1 MHKAIGKARS
11 KVLFSL
17 LLLFSNLSTALTIGA
32 LPTLEFGM
40 GFANAWTNTQST
52 TTGYHKGWN
61 VSAEANWIFRISID
75 NKDIH
80 NAGKEIPPPVSII
93 LSPGFHAQ
101 YIDMS
106 ASNWL
111 SDGSCY
117 RAWSAIGL
125 GPELEFGL
133 EFVDS
138 IMVHKNSLLFSIS
151 YLANFANYTQ
161 TTLYSAY
168 NSWILKVSW
177 NTRID
182 HSTAFFAALP
192 LEYAFRADGKSIL
205 SGIIMG
211 IRYEF

>member
-11 KVLFSL
+11 KVLFFL

-32 LPTLEFGM
+32 LPALEFGM
-40 GFANAWTNTQST
+40 GFADAWTNTQST
-52 TTGYHKGWN
+52 ATGYHNGWN
-61 VSAEANWIFRISID
+61 VSAEANWIFRISLD

-80 NAGKEIPPPVSII
+80 NAGKEIPPPISII

-138 IMVHKNSLLFSIS
+138 IIVHRSLLFSVA
-151 YLANFANYTQ
+151 YLANFSNYTQ
-161 TTLYSAY
+161 TMLYSAY
-168 NSWILKVSW
+168 NSWLLKVSW
-177 NTRID
+177 NTKID
-182 HSTAFFAALP
+182 RGLAFFMALP

-205 SGIIMG
+205 SGLVMG

>member
-1 MHKAIGKARS
+1 MYKAIGKA
-11 KVLFSL
+11 KTKLFFFLVLVFC
-17 LLLFSNLSTALTIGA
+17 NLGATQTIGA
-32 LPTLEFGM
+32 LPVLEFGM
-40 GFANAWTNTQST
+40 GFADAWTKTQST
-52 TTGYHKGWN
+52 ATGYHNGWN
-61 VSAEANWIFRISID
+61 VSAEANWIFRISLD

-80 NAGKEIPPPVSII
+80 NAGKEIPPPISII

-138 IMVHKNSLLFSIS
+138 IIVHRSLLFSVA
-151 YLANFANYTQ
+151 YLANFSNYTQ

-168 NSWILKVSW
+168 NSWLLKVSW
-177 NTRID
+177 NTKID
-182 HSTAFFAALP
+182 RGLAFFMALP

-205 SGIIMG
+205 SGLVMG